1 MRAPPEWEPSN
12 ACRFSELR
20 LNDAPVAAFRNYF
33 GSPAYCLND
42 APAASHRSRRRHLV
56 HSDPSMPRVGLQFT
70 TLPFDPSLYFVIRKE
85 GWGVGAFIT
94 HIDELSGCG
103 KPGVLERTQVFSQA
117 RFRTLELQES
127 SFAPVGAE
135 LPRGKNH
142 SARFTRP
149 SSRLSWLPW
158 EPPQLCGRLDSSHCP

>member
-1 MRAPPEWEPSN
+1 
-12 ACRFSELR
+12 
-20 LNDAPVAAFRNYF
+20 
-33 GSPAYCLND
+33 
-42 APAASHRSRRRHLV
+42 
-56 HSDPSMPRVGLQFT
+56 MPRVGLQFT

-127 SFAPVGAE
+127 SVARAGIE
-135 LPRGKNH
+135 LSQEENH
-142 SARFTRP
+142 SVRLTWAAF
-149 SSRLSWLPW
+149 SSKLAPT
-158 EPPQLCGRLDSSHCP
+158 ETPPVL